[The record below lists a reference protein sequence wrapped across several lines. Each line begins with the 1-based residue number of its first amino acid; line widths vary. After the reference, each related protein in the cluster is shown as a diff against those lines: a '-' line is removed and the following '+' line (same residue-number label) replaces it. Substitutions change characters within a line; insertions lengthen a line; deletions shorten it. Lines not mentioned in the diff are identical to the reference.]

1 MDDLTELEKLL
12 YNKHLAVSRS
22 LKNKPFKFKKDFSD
36 ILNSDKAKFLKRIS
50 TLFKKHPEIDFNT
63 FFEAPY
69 KLYPDVAY
77 FGLDYFSS
85 MRAIKAYTT
94 YKKIVFLQDP
104 DKQLEQ
110 VKTSFQFIARFCIAE
125 KIYFHQYS
133 THKTAD
139 LFTWMKH
146 YKENK
151 INIYCMFAFSDVL
164 SSVKQLAEDVQ
175 RFFVGEFVDQFQT
188 LHIQYNNSQVL
199 KPYCNKALPILHNFV
214 ERELTNNKNILKLS
228 TNHEHN

>member
-36 ILNSDKAKFLKRIS
+36 IVNSDKAKFLKRLS
-50 TLFKKHPEIDFNT
+50 VLFRKHPEIDFNT

-69 KLYPDVAY
+69 KLYPDVDY

-94 YKKIVFLQDP
+94 YKKITFLQDP
-104 DKQLEQ
+104 DKQVEQ
-110 VKTSFQFIARFCIAE
+110 VKSSLQFIAKFCVDE
-125 KIYFHQYS
+125 GIYFHQYS
-133 THKTAD
+133 FHKTAD
-139 LFTWMKH
+139 IFTWMKH

-151 INIYCMFAFSDVL
+151 INIYCMFGFSDVL
-164 SSVKQLAEDVQ
+164 NSVKQLAEDVQ
-175 RFFVGEFVDQFQT
+175 HFFVREFVEQFQT
-188 LHIQYNNSQVL
+188 LYVQYDKSSVL
-199 KPYCNKALPILHNFV
+199 KPYMKKALPILNNFV
-214 ERELTNNKNILKLS
+214 ERELTNHKNKLKL
-228 TNHEHN
+228 TANYEHN

>member
-1 MDDLTELEKLL
+1 MDSLTELEKLL

-22 LKNKPFKFKKDFSD
+22 LKNKPFKFKKDFADVAS
-36 ILNSDKAKFLKRIS
+36 SDKAKFLKRIAI
-50 TLFKKHPEIDFNT
+50 LFKKHPEIDFNT

-69 KLYPDVAY
+69 KLYPDVDY

-104 DKQLEQ
+104 DKQLPQ
-110 VKTSFQFIARFCIAE
+110 VQQSLQFIAKFCI
-125 KIYFHQYS
+125 KQNIFFHQYS
-133 THKTAD
+133 LHKTAD

-151 INIYCMFAFSDVL
+151 INIYSMFAFSNVFGT
-164 SSVKQLAEDVQ
+164 VKQLAEDVQ
-175 RFFVGEFVDQFQT
+175 HFYVHEFIEQFQT
-188 LHIQYNNSQVL
+188 LHVLYSKSQQL
-199 KPYCNKALPILHNFV
+199 KPYIQKALPILHNFV
-214 ERELTNNKNILKLS
+214 EKELTKEKNHLKLS
-228 TNHEHN
+228 TNYEHN

>member
-1 MDDLTELEKLL
+1 MEDLTELEKLL

-22 LKNKPFKFKKDFSD
+22 IKNKPFKIKKNFSD
-36 ILNSDKAKFLKRIS
+36 IINSEKAKFLKRIS
-50 TLFKKHPEIDFNT
+50 ILFRKHPEIDFNT

-69 KLYPDVAY
+69 RLYPDVEY

-104 DKQLEQ
+104 DKQVDQ
-110 VKTSFQFIARFCIAE
+110 VKQSFQFIAKFCIDE
-125 KIYFHQYS
+125 GIYFHQYS
-133 THKTAD
+133 YHKTAD

-151 INIYCMFAFSDVL
+151 INIYCMLAFPNIL

-175 RFFVGEFVDQFQT
+175 YFFVREFVEQFQT
-188 LHIQYNNSQVL
+188 IHSQYNNSELL
-199 KPYCNKALPILHNFV
+199 KPYVQKAIPILNNFV
-214 ERELTNNKNILKLS
+214 EKELTNQKNKLKLS
-228 TNHEHN
+228 TNYEHN